1 MARAGRSFRRSS
13 TVRPQVVSAAVAG
26 ESVTAPADLGIV
38 DWDQP
43 ARFRQL
49 NDRFGPWGL
58 ALLEAIVIRSDHAVS
73 AGDDVAL
80 DAQP

>member
-1 MARAGRSFRRSS
+1 MPPVADDTTGI
-13 TVRPQVVSAAVAG
+13 VSEAVEG
-26 ESVTAPADLGIV
+26 ILVEAPADLSII

-58 ALLEAIVIRSDHAVS
+58 ALLEAILRQADHTVS
-73 AGDDVAL
+73 AGDGSEYMEVH
-80 DAQP
+80 